1 MKAKLGLVVIFILG
15 VCACNGT
22 HASSGGKEVSVDP
35 GAKGTVVDMDGL
47 KSTTPADWKEE
58 KPSNNLRTAQFR
70 VPKVDGDPKDAELVI
85 FYFQKGGGG
94 GIDANLTRWKQKFLT
109 NDGKPVDNAKVDK
122 FKVGEVP
129 VTYVDIS
136 GTYKD
141 GQPGATKFEK
151 RADYRMLGIIF
162 DSPNGPYFI
171 TLTGP
176 ARTVEQ
182 QKKGFDEWLK
192 NFK

>member
-1 MKAKLGLVVIFILG
+1 MKARLGLVVMFILG

-22 HASSGGKEVSVDP
+22 QETAADP
-35 GAKGTVVDMDGL
+35 GAKGTIVEMDGL

-70 VPKVDGDPKDAELVI
+70 VPMVDGDPKDAELVI

-109 NDGKPVDNAKVDK
+109 NDGKPVDNAKVEK
-122 FKVGEVP
+122 FKVGEVS

-151 RADYRMLGIIF
+151 RADYRMLGVIF
-162 DSPNGPYFI
+162 ESPNGPYFI

-182 QKKGFDEWLK
+182 RKKGFDEWLK